1 MANLEPK
8 SILALDFGS
17 KRIGV
22 ALSSVIACL
31 AHPLMTLEN
40 NDGLIDSLSMIIK
53 DENIIQII
61 VGYPRN
67 LDGQPTAQTKEIE
80 AFVETL
86 KKHYDLPIDFQ
97 DESLTSV
104 KAEAELEYSKN
115 LLKADVDSL
124 AATYILTDWLA
135 DHDNIG
141 TFDEV

>member
-1 MANLEPK
+1 
-8 SILALDFGS
+8 
-17 KRIGV
+17 
-22 ALSSVIACL
+22 
-31 AHPLMTLEN
+31 
-40 NDGLIDSLSMIIK
+40 
-53 DENIIQII
+53 
-61 VGYPRN
+61 
-67 LDGQPTAQTKEIE
+67 
-80 AFVETL
+80 L

>member
-1 MANLEPK
+1 MANVEPK
-8 SILALDFGS
+8 SVLALDFGS

-22 ALSSVIACL
+22 ALSSVIARL
-31 AHPLMTLEN
+31 AHPLMTLA
-40 NDGLIDSLSMIIK
+40 NDDTLIDCLDMIVR
-53 DENIIQII
+53 DENIIQIV

-80 AFVETL
+80 AFVEIL

-104 KAEAELEYSKN
+104 KAEAELKDSKN
-115 LLKADVDSL
+115 IQKADVDSL

-135 DHDNIG
+135 EHDNIG
-141 TFDEV
+141 TFDEI